1 MNHPDPHSDGVLNWN
16 NRRTFLGMA
25 LLVNAGVVAVSLV
38 ASWFSG
44 IVLWERLGWTT
55 AGVVWGIAAT
65 LPLLGVFAVT
75 YYLDWRPLRRVRDL
89 VIQLLGPPLL
99 ACHWYDVILLAV
111 LAGFCEETLFRG
123 VLQPWMAGVH
133 AGDPT
138 SLGFLV
144 ALVGSNLLF
153 ALLHPVTPTYAV
165 LVGVIGCYL
174 GLVGLVDPLPESRQ
188 GNLLVPVVAHGLY
201 DYLAFLVI
209 IRESR
214 RALQDG
220 TRA

>member
-1 MNHPDPHSDGVLNWN
+1 MNQNEPHSVGHENWN

-25 LLVNAGVVAVSLV
+25 LLVNAAVVAVSLV
-38 ASWFSG
+38 ASWLSG
-44 IVLWERLGWTT
+44 IVLGERLGWTV
-55 AGVVWGIAAT
+55 AGVSWGMAAT

-75 YYLDWRPLRRVRDL
+75 YHLDWAPLRRVRDL
-89 VIQLLGPPLL
+89 VIQLLGPPLV
-99 ACHWYDVILLAV
+99 ACRWYDLILLAA

-133 AGDPT
+133 ATDPT

-174 GLVGLVDPLPESRQ
+174 GLVGLIDPLPDSQQ
-188 GNLLVPVVAHGLY
+188 GNLLVPMVAHGLY

-209 IRESR
+209 VRESR
-214 RALQDG
+214 RSSLAE
-220 TRA
+220 RSV

>member
-1 MNHPDPHSDGVLNWN
+1 
-16 NRRTFLGMA
+16 
-25 LLVNAGVVAVSLV
+25 
-38 ASWFSG
+38 
-44 IVLWERLGWTT
+44 
-55 AGVVWGIAAT
+55 
-65 LPLLGVFAVT
+65 
-75 YYLDWRPLRRVRDL
+75 
-89 VIQLLGPPLL
+89 
-99 ACHWYDVILLAV
+99 
-111 LAGFCEETLFRG
+111 
-123 VLQPWMAGVH
+123 MAGVH